1 MLPDITLADARRKNS
16 FTAVLMIVLSLE
28 PQKFDMKTEIKIVG
42 CVLGILL
49 LYVIMFVVS
58 LF

>member
-1 MLPDITLADARRKNS
+1 MLPDITLADARRRNS
-16 FTAVLMIVLSLE
+16 FAAVLMIVLSLE
-28 PQKFDMKTEIKIVG
+28 SQKFDMKTEIKIVG